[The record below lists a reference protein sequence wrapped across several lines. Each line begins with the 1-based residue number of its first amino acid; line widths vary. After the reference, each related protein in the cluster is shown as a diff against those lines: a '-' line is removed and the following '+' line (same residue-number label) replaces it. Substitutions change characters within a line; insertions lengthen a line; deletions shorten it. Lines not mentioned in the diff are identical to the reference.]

1 MAPDNPAGTTGVARD
16 LTHLAQ
22 SVARFFC
29 SMQLAHDAGPLTR
42 LGAGRLRL
50 DFRLRTAQH
59 GLRWVTF
66 PHIGNTL
73 RHRIATALGD
83 GEQSFETLQR
93 AELEADVKL
102 TVIPRP
108 TSPGTGLCWTGD
120 DGPLVKYDAAIT
132 VRFADQYGQWQ
143 AQLSGSTSW
152 PESFGRKP

>member
-1 MAPDNPAGTTGVARD
+1 MAPDNPAGSTGVARD

-42 LGAGRLRL
+42 LGSGRLRL
-50 DFRLRTAQH
+50 DLRRRTAQH
-59 GLRWVTF
+59 GLRWIPF
-66 PHIGNTL
+66 PHIGDTL
-73 RHRIATALGD
+73 RHRISAALGD
-83 GEQSFETLQR
+83 GDPGLGTLQR

-108 TSPGTGLCWTGD
+108 AMPGTGLCWTGD
-120 DGPLVKYDAAIT
+120 DGPLVHYHAAIA
-132 VRFADQYGQWQ
+132 VRLADGRGQWQ
-143 AQLSGSTSW
+143 AQLNGSTTW